1 VLDVGTVEEGLLLG
15 FGFGFGLG
23 RAEVLA
29 RVGVGVGMAAELDDG
44 VVASSDRASV

>member
-1 VLDVGTVEEGLLLG
+1 VLDVGTVEEGLLL
-15 FGFGFGLG
+15 GFGFGLG

>member
-1 VLDVGTVEEGLLLG
+1 VFDAGTVEEGLLLG
-15 FGFGFGLG
+15 FGFGLG
-23 RAEVLA
+23 RAGVLA